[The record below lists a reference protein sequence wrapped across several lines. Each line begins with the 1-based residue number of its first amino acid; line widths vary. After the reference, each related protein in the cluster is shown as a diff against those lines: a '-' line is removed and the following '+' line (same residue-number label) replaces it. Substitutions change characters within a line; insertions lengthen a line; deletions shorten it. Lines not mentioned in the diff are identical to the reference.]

1 VAIEPGQTLLHYRIV
16 EKIGSG
22 GMGEVWSAEDTKLRR
37 MVALKTLPRWTAADD
52 YVRARFEREAQAIA
66 ALNHPNIVT
75 VHSVEEADGM
85 PFLTMELIDGESL
98 AGELKQALPIE
109 RLFSLAIPLADAV
122 GAAHDQGILH
132 RDLKPDNVMLTKKG
146 TVKVLDFGL
155 AKLRGE
161 TTEEAAESDPT
172 GSLTRDGKIAGTAA
186 YMSPEQAEGLA
197 LGPPSDVFALGILLY
212 QMACGKRPFS
222 GKTSISMISSILKD
236 EPPRVTAINR
246 DLPLHLGRIVRRCLD
261 KNPARRYPTAGELRN
276 ELDLLREEIAGSDGE
291 PEVLAASRPY
301 RKRLMATAAALA
313 LMTLVAVAGWMRSTG
328 DGVAALGVTVSQ
340 QTFHGGVETNPTL
353 SPDGQLLAYEALSAD
368 GDSDVF
374 LERVDGRNPINLTDE
389 SNVFDGAPAFS
400 PDGTRIAFRS
410 DRGGGGIYVMGAT
423 GESVR
428 RITDFGSDPAWS
440 PDGTQ
445 LVFATERVDSPLRR
459 SLLSEL
465 WVADVATGETRIIYA
480 GDAVQPSWSPN
491 GQRIAFWTAHVGETG
506 SGQRDLG
513 TVRSDGSDPVVF
525 DDDPSLDW
533 RPVWSPDG
541 RALYFAS
548 DRGGSMNLWRIVI
561 DEESGLTR
569 GDARPITTPAVWS
582 GPFSISADGKRIA
595 YTVLDESARLV
606 GIPFDP
612 VEGEL
617 TGEAVR
623 ITRGALQVHTWDA
636 SPDGEWVAF
645 SNAGRQEDLY
655 LVRRDGGG
663 LRKVT
668 DDLDKDR
675 GVSWLDDERL
685 IFYSGRG
692 GGYEVWTVRKD
703 GSELRQ
709 ITESTGHALW
719 MPRVSA
725 DGARLLAHNAEG
737 SYVFDFGTDPPLRK
751 EQALHISGVEGT
763 EGRFQGNHWSPD
775 GEQILGTVQ
784 EALTTCV
791 ALHDMRDG
799 SFRLFRAPTGEDSLS
814 GGWLP
819 DGRRFLATAGGSAWV
834 VDAQTASWRELPLR
848 IGEGTAK
855 LTPDGRTLQYIDTI
869 TEADIWLARI
879 E

>member
-1 VAIEPGQTLLHYRIV
+1 VTIEPGQTLLHYRIV

-37 MVALKTLPRWTAADD
+37 MIALKTLPRWTTADD
-52 YVRARFEREAQAIA
+52 YTRARFEREAQAIA

-75 VHSVEEADGM
+75 LHSVEEADGF
-85 PFLTMELIDGESL
+85 PFLTMELIDGEPLSRH
-98 AGELKQALPIE
+98 LKHALPIE
-109 RLFSLAIPLADAV
+109 RLFSVAIPLADAV
-122 GAAHDQGILH
+122 GAAHEQGILH
-132 RDLKPDNVMLTKKG
+132 RDLKPDNVMLTKTG
-146 TVKVLDFGL
+146 RVKVLDFGL

-186 YMSPEQAEGLA
+186 YMSPEQAEGMA
-197 LGPPSDVFALGILLY
+197 LGPPSDVFALGVLLY

-222 GKTSISMISSILKD
+222 GGTSISMISSILKD
-236 EPPRVTAINR
+236 EPPRVTEINR
-246 DLPLHLGRIVRRCLD
+246 DLPPHLGRIVRRCLD
-261 KNPARRYPTAGELRN
+261 KNPTRRYPTAGELRN
-276 ELDLLREEIAGSDGE
+276 ELDFLREEIAGSDGE
-291 PEVLAASRPY
+291 PEGRPAG
-301 RKRLMATAAALA
+301 RPSSKGLVATVAALA
-313 LMTLVAVAGWMRSTG
+313 LMTLVAAAGWLRSTG
-328 DGVAALGVTVSQ
+328 DGSAALGVTVSQ

-353 SPDGQLLAYEALSAD
+353 SPDGQLLAYEALSPD

-389 SNVFDGAPAFS
+389 SNAFDGAPAFS

-410 DRGGGGIYVMGAT
+410 DRDGGGLYVMGAT

-445 LVFATERVDSPLRR
+445 LAFATERVESPLRR

-465 WVADVATGETRIIYA
+465 WVADVATGETRKIYA

-491 GQRIAFWTAHVGETG
+491 GQRIAFWTAHVGEAG

-513 TVRSDGSDPVVF
+513 SVRADGTDPVVI

-533 RPVWSPDG
+533 LPVWSPDG

-548 DRGGSMNLWRIVI
+548 DRGGSMNLWRIGI
-561 DEESGLTR
+561 DEATGRPLGE
-569 GDARPITTPAVWS
+569 ARPITTPAMWS
-582 GPFSISADGKRIA
+582 GPFAISADGKRIA
-595 YTVLDESARLV
+595 YTALDESARLIGV
-606 GIPFDP
+606 PFDP

-617 TGEAVR
+617 VGEPVP

-636 SPDGEWVAF
+636 SPDGEWIAF
-645 SNAGRQEDLY
+645 TNAGRQEDLY
-655 LVRRDGGG
+655 LIRCDGSG
-663 LRKVT
+663 LRRVT

-709 ITESTGHALW
+709 TTESTGHALW

-737 SYVFDFGTDPPLRK
+737 TYVFDFATDRRLRK
-751 EQALHISGVEGT
+751 EQALHISDVTGT
-763 EGRFQGNHWSPD
+763 EGKFQGNYWSPD

-784 EALTTCV
+784 EPLTTYV
-791 ALHDMRDG
+791 ALHDLRDG
-799 SFRLFRAPTGEDSLS
+799 SFRLFRAPNDEDSIS

-834 VDAQTASWRELPLR
+834 VDVRTASWRELPLSV
-848 IGEGTAK
+848 GSGSAK
-855 LTPDGRTLQYIDTI
+855 LTPDGRSLQYIDTI